1 VKTICT
7 IFKIN
12 KTLKLIDLQEM
23 YMSLLDKPLTDLGST
38 TMIINKIKLCMTKRS
53 LKILGQLNSRFLM
66 LKK

>member
-1 VKTICT
+1 
-7 IFKIN
+7 
-12 KTLKLIDLQEM
+12 
-23 YMSLLDKPLTDLGST
+23 MSLLDKPLTDLGSS